1 MLDVHAPEHP
11 IGNVR
16 EFLIHLFT
24 ITCGLLIALGL
35 ENAAEAMHH
44 RHERIEAE
52 AMIRK
57 EIQENREGAQK
68 AAPVVMREL
77 KSLQALLT
85 VVQAR
90 SEGNQ
95 QITSTEA
102 NINFT
107 EGELQDAAW
116 RTASSTGVLSFME
129 YGEVER
135 YSAAYKEQDLLQ
147 ATLER
152 TLSDYLQLSSLF
164 PSGKNINQLTQQRA
178 TEALPYVRKALG
190 DLTGVLAIGQG
201 TVEAYNQALQ

>member
-44 RHERIEAE
+44 RHERKEAE
-52 AMIRK
+52 AMIRQ
-57 EIQENREGAQK
+57 EIEENREGAQK
-68 AAPVVMREL
+68 GAPLVLKEL
-77 KSLQALLT
+77 KSLQAVLVL
-85 VVQAR
+85 VQAR
-90 SEGNQ
+90 SEGSVQ
-95 QITSTEA
+95 TTPPGVTIEFS
-102 NINFT
+102 

-116 RTASSTGVLSFME
+116 RTASSTGVLSFMDYE
-129 YGEVER
+129 EVER
-135 YSAAYKEQDLLQ
+135 FAAAYKEQDLLQ
-147 ATLER
+147 ETLER
-152 TLSDYLQLSSLF
+152 TLSDYLQLTSLF
-164 PSGKNINQLTQQRA
+164 GPGKEISQLTPQRA

-201 TVEAYNQALQ
+201 TLTAYDKALH